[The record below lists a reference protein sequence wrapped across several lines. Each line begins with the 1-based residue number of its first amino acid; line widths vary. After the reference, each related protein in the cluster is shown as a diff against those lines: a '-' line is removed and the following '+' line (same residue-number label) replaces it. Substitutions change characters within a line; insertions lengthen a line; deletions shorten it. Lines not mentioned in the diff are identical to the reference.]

1 MLPLHPHDPPSVGPY
16 RLHRRLGEE
25 AFTRVYLGSGGGGD
39 PVAVKVAR
47 SGHATDPD
55 FRAAFA
61 QRVVSAL
68 DATGPH
74 VCAVWNADL
83 EGAVPWVAVARPLG
97 PSLAHLVREHGP
109 LSADA
114 LVPLALALA
123 QGLADLHASDRA
135 HGSLWP
141 DGVLLTRESA
151 VLADPGLEW
160 LARDGAERAPHPA
173 FAAPEGGAGPAADVL
188 SWAATLCFAASGV
201 EGPRGLPRIPLQ
213 LRGLVDACLKRHPA
227 LRPSAAD
234 LVRMLGGPAAPDP
247 WPPEVRAA
255 IEATA
260 ARQRSAL
267 GPDGEGAPG
276 PGARDGG
283 GGADGARARRRRGR
297 LLAATGLALALV
309 AGSAA
314 AWAYD
319 WPRDAPAEEG
329 GGNDAGGGGGAEG
342 LITDAGCLD
351 GTGYP
356 APESEPDGAGAH
368 PIGLAFS
375 PDGDA
380 LAVTTLGYGLMVWDW
395 REREEIARPSGTVD
409 YASDPVFAP
418 TGCAVAASVP
428 VEYEAVDGTVSVAH
442 VFDLPSGTTTEHL
455 GPQVGP
461 EETGGVW
468 PTRPRD
474 ARDIAFSPDGDLL
487 AVAVTADLGE
497 DSVGLVDLTTGE
509 AAGSVAP
516 HQVAEMEFAGPDRV
530 ATVQSGV
537 VSLWDVDTGE
547 EPYTVRGAVSSRF
560 AVVPGREELVHDD
573 RRGLVWVDYTTR
585 AALGSFEP
593 AGLPDDASL
602 VDVTVGR
609 GRVYASWESYADA
622 EGANRA
628 MGHVWDMASGED
640 LADRDGAVDFR
651 RIAVHP
657 EGEVLAAVTA
667 DRRVVIVDP
676 ETLEPGDPLF

>member
-25 AFTRVYLGSGGGGD
+25 AFTRVYLGSRGD
-39 PVAVKVAR
+39 GVPVAVKVAR
-47 SGHATDPD
+47 SEHATDPD
-55 FRAAFA
+55 FRSAFA

-97 PSLAHLVREHGP
+97 PSLAELVREHGP
-109 LSADA
+109 LPADA
-114 LVPLALALA
+114 LAPLALALA
-123 QGLADLHASDRA
+123 QGLADLHASGRA

-141 DGVLLTRESA
+141 DGVLLTPDSA

-201 EGPRGLPRIPLQ
+201 EGPRGLHRIPLQ

-234 LVRMLGGPAAPDP
+234 VVRMLGGPGDPEP
-247 WPPEVRAA
+247 WPSAVRAA
-255 IEATA
+255 VEATA

-267 GPDGEGAPG
+267 ASGGEGARG
-276 PGARDGG
+276 SGRRDGD

-297 LLAATGLALALV
+297 VLAAVGLVLALV

-319 WPRDAPAEEG
+319 WPPDAPAGEG
-329 GGNDAGGGGGAEG
+329 GGNDAGGGGAGG
-342 LITDAGCLD
+342 LVTDAGCL
-351 GTGYP
+351 GGSGYP
-356 APESEPDGAGAH
+356 APGPEPDGAEAR

-380 LAVTTLGYGLMVWDW
+380 LAVTDQEYGLMVWDW
-395 REREEIARPSGTVD
+395 RAREEIARPSDTVG

-428 VEYEAVDGTVSVAH
+428 VEYEAIDGTVSVAH
-442 VFDLPSGTTTEHL
+442 TFDLPSGTTTRHL

-468 PTRPRD
+468 SARPRD
-474 ARDIAFSPDGDLL
+474 ALDIAFGPDGRLL
-487 AVAVTADLGE
+487 AVAVTADLDG
-497 DSVGLVDLTTGE
+497 DSVGLVDLATGE
-509 AAGSVAP
+509 AAGSLAP
-516 HQVAEMEFAGPDRV
+516 GRVAEMEFAGPDLL
-530 ATVQSGV
+530 ATVQSGA
-537 VSLWDVDTGE
+537 VSVWDVRTGE
-547 EPYTVRGAVSSRF
+547 EPYTVRGVVSSQF
-560 AVVPGREELVHDD
+560 AVVPGREELVHED
-573 RRGLVWVDYTTR
+573 RRGLVRVDYTTR
-585 AALGSFEP
+585 AESGSYAP
-593 AGLPDDASL
+593 AGLPGDASL
-602 VDVTVGR
+602 VDIAVGR
-609 GRVYASWESYADA
+609 GRVYATWTSFSGA
-622 EGANRA
+622 EGVNRA
-628 MGHVWDMASGED
+628 VSRVWDLETGED
-640 LADRDGAVDFR
+640 LVDRDGAPDFR

-667 DRRVVIVDP
+667 DGRVVLVDP